1 MVPCPRFDLQL
12 MWINLCPCSEAMNPI
27 LEILL
32 TALSLG
38 VTANSVSCLPDAIPA
53 AERINITMDGV
64 SMPLGIW
71 QNAWD
76 SSVIISQMYGIIA
89 SEVLGLHVEFAT
101 GPASEL
107 ILGKLAGCAHQGF
120 EIVGDCGPPRRF
132 HVSFENW
139 LTDSPWTQQWLT
151 ELEPYGAPIN
161 LGSIG
166 YEGKNGMFVLNGSL
180 HAGLQDSGLSLDFYR
195 SYNLAFFDPS
205 QYTAKVSEVD
215 LALLKGCDS
224 IELGYPGIADLYL
237 KITGDDEGVLE
248 APSGKTLSCWQNKWW
263 LAPACRSDMS
273 KCVPVIMPFTGWGMP
288 EMMQQAFWHG
298 MPLAFASAIDVE
310 FASLNRELQSLLYT
324 WVPDT
329 AFILDSPSP
338 VIFPDHSRE
347 QYAEKVYKT
356 MNSKVVLSKWASHG
370 LQTAARYAFLVAER
384 LGFSIEGINGLLRS
398 HVLSGGDAW
407 TTACTWLQQNPAAW
421 RDWIASKTSCGVGF
435 GLVDGSGLLVQ
446 NISQAVGCTHCPAG
460 SKSTPMSDADGET
473 FVCTPCP
480 PGFSQENP
488 FSTTCEPCRKG
499 TVTNS
504 YGSEACLPCS
514 LGFYQNSTGQ
524 TLCISCGLRTTQLL
538 GGVSYMDCVCNE
550 GQIEEDG
557 ACLECPLGV
566 NCPVGSTVALLSK
579 AHETNALRI
588 IEGFRSDPATPLQV
602 HKCVS
607 EKFCP
612 GGPPG
617 SCAGGRVGITCG
629 ACPNGEYWAS
639 KCEACTSATVVSWAL
654 GAAALAIGV
663 VLSYYAIT
671 SSLSAKASV
680 LMCTGASIAIMVSF
694 FQNLGVVNS
703 IRMDWPPFLS
713 KLFEVASVFL
723 NLEAPGTACLAG
735 PDAWQY
741 GLQISFVYFV
751 ALMLPAAWVL
761 SNIFL
766 KRCGLAW
773 DPLKTISVMGTIFQL
788 GFTTLA
794 ALSRVPFVCY
804 RHPTGQYSVAQHSNV
819 LCGESPHME
828 GFGISLM
835 VVLMIFLSA
844 CFYAAARAPTWSKKL
859 PAIRFLIFRFR
870 PQVWWFGLVLLVRGG
885 VLPLCGVVVPDM
897 PRFSLTMMGSILLT
911 YLGVQ
916 MWLQPWKAPILN
928 LVDSLSTG
936 IFVLLLF
943 VCLGLQDDDGGVEK
957 EALEILATLLSS
969 SIAGLLLLMLCACV
983 WSLFQRQVIGSHSD
997 LVLNL
1002 GRCATNEKVLD
1013 KLIEISHCVSAAA
1026 EDQQHEWVRSLDNLT
1041 VYDLHAVE
1049 VVTEVL
1055 ADAMSLQVSRR
1066 NFGSSSQQRVRT
1078 SRRRISDEA
1087 EVSEEAE
1094 EAEEAEDA
1102 PELGPSCARASCWV

>member
-1 MVPCPRFDLQL
+1 MRIFE
-12 MWINLCPCSEAMNPI
+12 M
-27 LEILL
+27 LL
-32 TALSLG
+32 VALSLG
-38 VTANSVSCLPDAIPA
+38 VSPASSMSCLEDAIPA
-53 AERINITMDGV
+53 AERSNITMDGV

-71 QNAWD
+71 QNAWN
-76 SSVIISQMYGIIA
+76 SSQITSQMYGIIA

-120 EIVGDCGPPRRF
+120 DIVGDCGPPRRF

-161 LGSIG
+161 LGSMG
-166 YEGKNGMFVLNGSL
+166 YEGKSGMFVLNGSL
-180 HAGLQDSGLSLDFYR
+180 HAGLRDSGLSLDFYR
-195 SYNLAFFDPS
+195 SYNRAFFDPS

-215 LALLKGCDS
+215 LTRLKGCDS
-224 IELGYPGIADLYL
+224 IEQGYPGIADLYL
-237 KITGDDEGVLE
+237 NITGDDEGVLE

-273 KCVPVIMPFTGWGMP
+273 KCVPVIMPYTGWGMP

-298 MPLAFASAIDVE
+298 MPLAFASAIDSE
-310 FASLNRELQSLLYT
+310 FVSVCRELQSLLYT

-329 AFILDSPSP
+329 AFILDNPSP
-338 VIFPDHSRE
+338 VIFPDHSSE
-347 QYAEKVYKT
+347 QYAERVYKT
-356 MNSKVVLSKWASHG
+356 MNSKVVLSKWGSRG
-370 LQTAARYAFLVAER
+370 LEAAARNAFLVAQSLE
-384 LGFSIEGINGLLRS
+384 FSIEGINRLLQS
-398 HVLSGGDAW
+398 HMLSGGDAW
-407 TTACTWLQQNPAAW
+407 TTACTWLKQNPAAW
-421 RDWIASKTSCGVGF
+421 KSWVAPRTACGLGF

-446 NISQAVGCTHCPAG
+446 DRSQAVGCTQCPAG
-460 SKSTPMSDADGET
+460 SKSIPMSDADGET

-504 YGSEACLPCS
+504 SGSEACLPCS
-514 LGFYQNSTGQ
+514 VGSYQNSTGQ

-538 GGVSYMDCVCNE
+538 GGVSYMDCVCTE

-557 ACLECPLGV
+557 VCLECSPGM
-566 NCPVGSTVALLSK
+566 NCPVASTLALLSK
-579 AHETNALRI
+579 AHETDALRI
-588 IEGFRSDPATPLQV
+588 IEGFHSDPATPLQV

-639 KCEACTSATVVSWAL
+639 KCETCTSAVVVSWAI
-654 GAAALAIGV
+654 GIAALVIGV
-663 VLSYYAIT
+663 ILSYYTIT
-671 SSLSAKASV
+671 SSFSAKASV
-680 LMCTGASIAIMVSF
+680 LMCTGASLAIMVSF
-694 FQNLGVVNS
+694 FQNLGVMNS
-703 IRMDWPPFLS
+703 VRMDWPPFLS
-713 KLFEVASVFL
+713 NLMAWASVFL
-723 NLEAPGTACLAG
+723 DLEGYGAACIAGTE
-735 PDAWQY
+735 AWQY
-741 GLQISFVYFV
+741 GLQISLVYFV

-766 KRCGLAW
+766 KNCGLAW
-773 DPLKTISVMGTIFQL
+773 NPLKTISVLGTILQL

-804 RHPTGQYSVAQHSNV
+804 RHPTGQYSMAKHSNV

-828 GFGISLM
+828 GLGISLM
-835 VVLMIFLSA
+835 VVLMLFLSA
-844 CFYAAARAPTWSKKL
+844 CFYAAAKAPGWSAKL

-885 VLPLCGVVVPDM
+885 VLPLCGVVTPDM
-897 PRFSLTMMGSILLT
+897 PRFSLAMMGSILLT

-916 MWLQPWKAPILN
+916 TWLQPWKAPILN

-936 IFVLLLF
+936 IFVLLLL
-943 VCLGLQDDDGGVEK
+943 VCLGLQDGGGGVEK
-957 EALEILATLLSS
+957 ETFGICATFLSLSILG
-969 SIAGLLLLMLCACV
+969 ILLLMLCICV
-983 WSLFQRQVIGSHSD
+983 WSLFQRQAIGSHSD

-1002 GRCATNEKVLD
+1002 GKSSTSEKVFG
-1013 KLIEISHCVSAAA
+1013 KFIEISHLLSEGAAGGQ
-1026 EDQQHEWVRSLDNLT
+1026 EHEWVRSLDNLN
-1041 VYDLHAVE
+1041 VYDLHAID

-1055 ADAMSLQVSRR
+1055 ADALSLQVSHR
-1066 NFGSSSQQRVRT
+1066 NFGTSSQRSVVT
-1078 SRRRISDEA
+1078 SRRCISLSEPADFSQRDEDVP
-1087 EVSEEAE
+1087 EVEST
-1094 EAEEAEDA
+1094 
-1102 PELGPSCARASCWV
+1102 PSDARASCWV

>member
-1 MVPCPRFDLQL
+1 M
-12 MWINLCPCSEAMNPI
+12 
-27 LEILL
+27 LL
-32 TALSLG
+32 VALSLR
-38 VTANSVSCLPDAIPA
+38 VSASSSMTCLQDAIPV

-76 SSVIISQMYGIIA
+76 SSKIISQMYGIIA

-120 EIVGDCGPPRRF
+120 DIVGDCGPPRRF

-166 YEGKNGMFVLNGSL
+166 YDGKSGMFVLNGSL
-180 HAGLQDSGLSLDFYR
+180 HAGLRDSGLSLDFYR

-224 IELGYPGIADLYL
+224 IELGYPGIAELYSE
-237 KITGDDEGVLE
+237 ITGDDEGVLE

-263 LAPACRSDMS
+263 LAPACRSNMS
-273 KCVPVIMPFTGWGMP
+273 KCVPVIMPYTGWGMP

-298 MPLAFASAIDVE
+298 MPLAFASAIDGE
-310 FASLNRELQSLLYT
+310 FASLCHKLQSLLYT

-329 AFILDSPSP
+329 AFILDNPSP

-347 QYAEKVYKT
+347 QYAERVYKT
-356 MNSKVVLSKWASHG
+356 MNSKVVLSKWASRG
-370 LQTAARYAFLVAER
+370 LQTTARYAFLLAES
-384 LGFSIEGINGLLRS
+384 LEFSIEGINRLLQS
-398 HVLSGGDAW
+398 HVLSGEDAW

-421 RDWIASKTSCGVGF
+421 KSWVAPKTACGVGF

-446 NISQAVGCTHCPAG
+446 DRSQAVGCTQCPAG
-460 SKSTPMSDADGET
+460 SKSIPMSDADGET

-480 PGFSQENP
+480 PGFFQENP

-504 YGSEACLPCS
+504 SGSEACLPCS
-514 LGFYQNSTGQ
+514 VASYQNSTGQ

-538 GGVSYMDCVCNE
+538 GGVSYMDCVCIE

-557 ACLECPLGV
+557 VCLECSPGM
-566 NCPVGSTVALLSK
+566 NCPVASTVALLSK
-579 AHETNALRI
+579 AHETDALRI
-588 IEGFRSDPATPLQV
+588 IEGFHSDPATPLQV

-612 GGPPG
+612 GGSPG

-639 KCEACTSATVVSWAL
+639 KCETCTAAVVVSWAL
-654 GAAALAIGV
+654 GTAALVIGV
-663 VLSYYAIT
+663 ILSYAIT

-680 LMCTGASIAIMVSF
+680 LMCTGASVAIMVSF
-694 FQNLGVVNS
+694 FQNLGVMHS
-703 IRMDWPPFLS
+703 IRMEWPPFLS
-713 KLFEVASVFL
+713 SFLEVASVFL
-723 NLEAPGTACLAG
+723 DLEGYGTACLAG

-741 GLQISFVYFV
+741 GLQISLVYFV

-766 KRCGLAW
+766 KNCGLAW
-773 DPLKTISVMGTIFQL
+773 DPLRTISVMGTIFQL

-794 ALSRVPFVCY
+794 ALSRVPFMCY
-804 RHPTGQYSVAQHSNV
+804 RHPTGRYSIAKHSNV

-828 GFGISLM
+828 GLGISLM

-844 CFYAAARAPTWSKKL
+844 CFYAAAKAPSWSEKL

-870 PQVWWFGLVLLVRGG
+870 PQIWWFGLVLLVRGG

-897 PRFSLTMMGSILLT
+897 PRFSLAMMGSILMT
-911 YLGVQ
+911 YLCVQ
-916 MWLQPWKAPILN
+916 TWLQPWKAPILN
-928 LVDSLSTG
+928 LVDSLTTG
-936 IFVLLLF
+936 IFVLLLL
-943 VCLGLQDDDGGVEK
+943 VCLGLQDDGGGVEK
-957 EALEILATLLSS
+957 EAFEMFATLLSS
-969 SIAGLLLLMLCACV
+969 SIAGILLLMLCICV
-983 WSLFQRQVIGSHSD
+983 WSLFQRQVIGSHND

-1002 GRCATNEKVLD
+1002 GRSSTNEKVLG
-1013 KLIEISHCVSAAA
+1013 KLIEISHCISTAAA
-1026 EDQQHEWVRSLDNLT
+1026 EGQEHEWVRSLDNLT

-1055 ADAMSLQVSRR
+1055 ADALSLQVSRR
-1066 NFGSSSQQRVRT
+1066 NFGSSSQQSVVT
-1078 SRRRISDEA
+1078 SRRRIS
-1087 EVSEEAE
+1087 EEAPAS
-1094 EAEEAEDA
+1094 AETDDV
-1102 PELGPSCARASCWV
+1102 PELGPTPSDGRTCWV